1 MCVGLKWSILP
12 NRCFDKEHD
21 AGPEDAGTIFQ
32 SNPEPI
38 ARSDTVG
45 WQEMWGMGTTQ
56 DDLPKNP
63 QMGLEKEAAIKTI
76 SVEYGFERWLHEN
89 LISDQDSCQDVG
101 SFGRRNR
108 AGYSPDMLMRS
119 KPRAM
124 KTIKLVEQS
133 IIAIWQ
139 EIAQKFNA
147 NGKLTRIGD

>member
-1 MCVGLKWSILP
+1 
-12 NRCFDKEHD
+12 
-21 AGPEDAGTIFQ
+21 
-32 SNPEPI
+32 
-38 ARSDTVG
+38 
-45 WQEMWGMGTTQ
+45 MWGMGTTQ

-63 QMGLEKEAAIKTI
+63 HMGLEKEAAIKTI
-76 SVEYGFERWLHEN
+76 SVEYGFERWPHEN

-133 IIAIWQ
+133 MQFDRRFWGLGTSKSTQSIQKGCWQ
-139 EIAQKFNA
+139 TPRMDADPLFRDHICSWTLQHIHWEDQTLCCSLVVYHNC
-147 NGKLTRIGD
+147 GK